1 MAKEQEQQP
10 QADQKQPPS
19 SEAPL
24 HLKKLALLGIPLF
37 LLQLGLAYVVTVKF
51 IVPSPVRED
60 ARAGDDSMQSEEAV
74 AENEQPVF
82 HLKEVLVNPAGT
94 NGTRF
99 LLTSLGFEVSSEKAK
114 QELERKE
121 VQLRDIM
128 NSILTRKT
136 LPELINYQKREEI
149 RNEIIQES
157 NGLLKSGSIKKVYFS
172 KFIVQ

>member
-1 MAKEQEQQP
+1 V
-10 QADQKQPPS
+10 
-19 SEAPL
+19 
-24 HLKKLALLGIPLF
+24 KKLVLLGIPLF
-37 LLQLGLAYVVTVKF
+37 LLQLGLAYVVMVKF
-51 IVPSPVRED
+51 VVPTAAVEASAPEADSTHGEHADGDRE
-60 ARAGDDSMQSEEAV
+60 Q
-74 AENEQPVF
+74 QLF

-99 LLTSLGFEVSSEKAK
+99 LLTSIGFEVSSLQAK

-136 LPELINYQKREEI
+136 LPELIDYQKREEM
-149 RNEIIQES
+149 RSEIMQEVS
-157 NGLLKSGSIKKVYFS
+157 GLLKSGIIKKVYFS